1 MEVLLALATA
11 FGYGASDF
19 IAGLGGRR
27 AHPTAVALLS
37 QPPSLVVALTAVLVF
52 PGRPDAVALEWGVL
66 AGLGIG
72 TGVAALYRGLTTS
85 PMCIAAPVSGVV
97 SSLIP
102 AMVGIATGAPLSG
115 LDYAGVALAVPGCA
129 LVSSTVAAP
138 GTTSLHR
145 TGVTGGAVSGCGF
158 ATQYIAL
165 SQPEASAGAWPLV
178 SAEVTAALF
187 IATLGRRSSCPPG
200 AWRAGIGPALVA
212 GTLGGMATLLYLLA
226 TDRGPLPVIAVLTG
240 LYPAVTVVLARTVLG
255 EGWSRLQQA
264 GLLIAALSVVLIS
277 AP

>member
-37 QPPSLVVALTAVLVF
+37 QPPSLVVALTAVLV

-97 SSLIP
+97 SSP
-102 AMVGIATGAPLSG
+102 
-115 LDYAGVALAVPGCA
+115 
-129 LVSSTVAAP
+129 
-138 GTTSLHR
+138 
-145 TGVTGGAVSGCGF
+145 GCGF

-200 AWRAGIGPALVA
+200 AWRAGIGPALAA

-264 GLLIAALSVVLIS
+264 GLLIAALSVALIS
-277 AP
+277 TP

>member
-1 MEVLLALATA
+1 
-11 FGYGASDF
+11 
-19 IAGLGGRR
+19 
-27 AHPTAVALLS
+27 
-37 QPPSLVVALTAVLVF
+37 
-52 PGRPDAVALEWGVL
+52 
-66 AGLGIG
+66 
-72 TGVAALYRGLTTS
+72 
-85 PMCIAAPVSGVV
+85 
-97 SSLIP
+97 LIP
-102 AMVGIATGAPLSG
+102 AMVGIAFGAPLSR
-115 LDYAGVALAVPGCA
+115 LDYAGVALAVPACA

-145 TGVTGGAVSGCGF
+145 TGVTGGAVSGGGF

-165 SQPEASAGAWPLV
+165 SQPEASAAWPLV

-200 AWRAGIGPALVA
+200 AWRAAVGPALAA

-240 LYPAVTVVLARTVLG
+240 LYPAVTVFLARTVLG

-277 AP
+277 AH

>member
-72 TGVAALYRGLTTS
+72 TGVAVLYRGLTTA

-102 AMVGIATGAPLSG
+102 RWWGS
-115 LDYAGVALAVPGCA
+115 
-129 LVSSTVAAP
+129 
-138 GTTSLHR
+138 
-145 TGVTGGAVSGCGF
+145 
-158 ATQYIAL
+158 
-165 SQPEASAGAWPLV
+165 
-178 SAEVTAALF
+178 
-187 IATLGRRSSCPPG
+187 PPG
-200 AWRAGIGPALVA
+200 
-212 GTLGGMATLLYLLA
+212 
-226 TDRGPLPVIAVLTG
+226 
-240 LYPAVTVVLARTVLG
+240 
-255 EGWSRLQQA
+255 RL
-264 GLLIAALSVVLIS
+264 
-277 AP
+277 